1 MNENNFK
8 DFDLLN
14 NFNNFNMKTLKL
26 TEIKLHIN
34 NILISK
40 FNMYAHQV
48 YNEIKDIDMRPIK
61 KINLLNLENIDI
73 EFYSSINGYFNE
85 KSCIKIFIYSNLYL
99 QKNKPLIEKEIIID
113 KIDDIIIDTSSINN
127 EPSTKLEEDELNIIE
142 WLNN

>member
-1 MNENNFK
+1 MNQDNFK

-40 FNMYAHQV
+40 FNMYAHHI
-48 YNEIKDIDMRPIK
+48 YNEIKDIDLKPIK

-73 EFYSSINGYFNE
+73 EFYTSLYGYFNE
-85 KSCIKIFIYSNLYL
+85 KNCIKIFIYSNLYL
-99 QKNKPLIEKEIIID
+99 
-113 KIDDIIIDTSSINN
+113 
-127 EPSTKLEEDELNIIE
+127 
-142 WLNN
+142 